1 MLDEAKMMDLE
12 KWVGFCNCFG
22 VSDVIGRDVLIEEFK
37 VNAINRLVM
46 DFERFERMVGRLVQ
60 KD

>member
-46 DFERFERMVGRLVQ
+46 DF
-60 KD
+60 

>member
-12 KWVGFCNCFG
+12 KWVGFCNSFG
-22 VSDVIGRDVLIEEFK
+22 VSEVIGRDVLIEEFK

-46 DFERFERMVGRLVQ
+46 DFERFERMVGRLVE